1 MPRCSTAA
9 RCASSKR
16 SATGRPFIERQLAV
30 RLDRLEGEVDRLDG
44 LLTNDPMAVATA
56 IGYMELRECLLDWR
70 ETRARLAVRYNA
82 FRRRASMVET
92 AH

>member
-1 MPRCSTAA
+1 MCDAA
-9 RCASSKR
+9 VLYGEMRQQQAFR
-16 SATGRPFIERQLAV
+16 YRPFIERQLAV

-44 LLTNDPMAVATA
+44 LLTNDPIAVATA
-56 IGYMELRECLLDWR
+56 IGDMELRECLLDWR
-70 ETRARLAVRYNA
+70 ETRPRLAVWYDA